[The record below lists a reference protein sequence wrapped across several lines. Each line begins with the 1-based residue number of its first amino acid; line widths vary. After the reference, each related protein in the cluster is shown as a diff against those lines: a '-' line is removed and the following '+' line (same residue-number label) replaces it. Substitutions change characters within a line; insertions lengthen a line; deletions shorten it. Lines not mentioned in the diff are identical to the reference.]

1 MSKRPFDTLQPNLS
15 SSDRIKDLKAK
26 TIYKSAVSSYGKA
39 RNSYRNYNNTIR
51 FSNQGTLASVGGFNT
66 KSNEMLLNLNR
77 GYALCKDGLDY
88 NVCVNDERAENAFG
102 DVAPDDISGNN
113 KKGLLSCSKTNA
125 GCAVQ
130 IDTNSNLYTHFVND
144 YLPTIGSAATGG
156 PKLMPLISYRG
167 VSGER
172 NSAGVREDESYYQSW
187 NHIGTGNPSTDI
199 SASSLVGADGE
210 GVFFDPLG
218 YIGGTC
224 YDLDPR
230 LKLPNYY
237 KTVIRGEK
245 DINGYFS
252 NCQGGNGVNLSWGN
266 NTKQNYLVAY
276 DPRNTNVKFNIRPQP
291 LTKCYADSSGNNVLQ
306 DCSGRQYLVDLLKKL
321 C

>member
-39 RNSYRNYNNTIR
+39 RNSHRNYNNTIR
-51 FSNQGTLASVGGFNT
+51 FSNQGSLASVGGFNT
-66 KSNEMLLNLNR
+66 KSNELLLNLNR

-88 NVCVNDERAENAFG
+88 NVCVNVERAANAFG

-125 GCAVQ
+125 GSAVQ

-144 YLPTIGSAATGG
+144 YLPTIGNTTNGG

-172 NSAGVREDESYYQSW
+172 NSDGIRENSAYYQSW
-187 NHIGTGNPSTDI
+187 NHIDTSGSSVDI
-199 SASSLVGADGE
+199 SASSLIGADGE

-218 YIGGTC
+218 IKGTC
-224 YDLDPR
+224 YDLNPK

-276 DPRNTNVKFNIRPQP
+276 DPRTTNVKFNIRPQP
-291 LTKCYADSSGNNVLQ
+291 LTKCYADSSGNKVLQ
-306 DCSGRQYLVDLLKKL
+306 DCSGRAYLVDLLTKL